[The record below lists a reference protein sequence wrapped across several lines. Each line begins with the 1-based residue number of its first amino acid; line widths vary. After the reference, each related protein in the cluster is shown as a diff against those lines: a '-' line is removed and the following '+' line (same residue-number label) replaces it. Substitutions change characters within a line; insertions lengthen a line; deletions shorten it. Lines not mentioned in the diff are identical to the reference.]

1 MLENLSLSITP
12 RKTTAFV
19 GPSGG
24 GKSTITKLILG
35 YLHPNKG
42 SILVDHQDISK
53 VSLQSFY
60 KSIGYLPQEPN
71 VFDGTIRDNLLGTSP
86 EASDE
91 ALERAL
97 HLAGCD
103 FIADLPHGM
112 DTEIGER

>member
-1 MLENLSLSITP
+1 MLEDLSLSITP

-71 VFDGTIRDNLLGTSP
+71 IFDGTIRDNLL
-86 EASDE
+86 ASSQDATDHSLGE
-91 ALERAL
+91 ALR
-97 HLAGCD
+97 LA
-103 FIADLPHGM
+103 
-112 DTEIGER
+112 